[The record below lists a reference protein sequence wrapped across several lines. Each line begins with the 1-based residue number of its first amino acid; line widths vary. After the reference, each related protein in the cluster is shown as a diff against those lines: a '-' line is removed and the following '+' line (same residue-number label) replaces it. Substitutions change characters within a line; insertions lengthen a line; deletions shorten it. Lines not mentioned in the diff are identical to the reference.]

1 MIRLALL
8 LPFVGL
14 GLVAGRA
21 QEGAPDDGPAPPPA
35 AEAAASPDEAA
46 IRALVAEFVRAYN
59 AGDAPAIAALCT
71 DDAQITAEEGR
82 AVTGRAAIEERFA
95 DDPEAAAD
103 PEVVLEAFE
112 ELDPPDEIAD
122 DFDAMLEA
130 SRNIADV
137 DQSDPEAMADAQAEI
152 ESATEAQERVSAYLD
167 EECGIS
173 PGG

>member
-1 MIRLALL
+1 M
-8 LPFVGL
+8 
-14 GLVAGRA
+14 
-21 QEGAPDDGPAPPPA
+21 
-35 AEAAASPDEAA
+35 
-46 IRALVAEFVRAYN
+46 
-59 AGDAPAIAALCT
+59 
-71 DDAQITAEEGR
+71 
-82 AVTGRAAIEERFA
+82 
-95 DDPEAAAD
+95 
-103 PEVVLEAFE
+103 VLEAFE

>member
-1 MIRLALL
+1 MRRTFIALAAAGALALSGCSDSDSGD
-8 LPFVGL
+8 PNADESSADGGSGGNFC
-14 GLVAGRA
+14 
-21 QEGAPDDGPAPPPA
+21 DDFK
-35 AEAAASPDEAA
+35 
-46 IRALVAEFVRAYN
+46 AL
-59 AGDAPAIAALCT
+59 
-71 DDAQITAEEGR
+71 
-82 AVTGRAAIEERFA
+82 EERLA